1 MVNQAKENIGNEVKK
16 TVQINLCTNALKFL
30 IFIDKL
36 PFNNTEMFA
45 IMKKSILFILII
57 FSNILLAETIGRV
70 MKSNGTVLIK
80 PMGSPSYSVSVKPG
94 QAVSNGDAIRV
105 GEASFAVVI
114 FLDDK
119 SVVKIRENTDF
130 QFVETS
136 NTRSLIID
144 QGTTLH
150 NVNKEDRKKT
160 YRVETPVSVASVKGT
175 EFSSFHD
182 AVSGVDKFVGK
193 SGNFEVLNSISGAIV
208 NVGPGQKAVSN
219 ALGQLIPA
227 PAEPGDF
234 PEDPDG
240 ESSPEQNDN
249 QGQSENNQQ
258 DSPQQQERQPQ
269 QRQQRS
275 PQQNQNQTSQE
286 PAKQTES
293 VERLEDV
300 QTSSSNPQSPP
311 KKPFNMGLAVGSATI
326 NDTIYN
332 QVALRPELSFG
343 KLGIGFDLVMYI
355 DNEGNIRKDEWDEP
369 SDFIDKILYLRWG
382 QKSDPFWLVWGS
394 LNNVTLGY
402 GGLISGYSN
411 MMEFPSVRKVGINT
425 GFNFRNFGTEVFL
438 SNMKDFSRGGTLL
451 GLRGTYKISDTLPIT
466 LGMNFVQDMNQF
478 SGLKDTDGD
487 DYPDLFDDFPNDKD
501 LWNDTDGDGLADENG
516 GNKAPSGGWD
526 IDADGN
532 NILDSEQSELKLKPE
547 PFKSTNSEA
556 VAQGFGFDI
565 GYPVLKSRALSLEVY
580 SEFNTLSFSQ
590 ATGDTTYFNRNKM
603 TGSGITLPGLRA
615 SLFGFLNISFEYR
628 IKNGYFIPQFFDGS
642 YDLSRVTVQTTD
654 SGIIVR
660 TKDQLVFADPLSNKD
675 TRGMYGSASAN
686 LFNLL
691 TFNASY
697 ASMKA
702 DTTEFNSFNALLNLN
717 AENIPKLSVAQAY
730 YQRNNDKDPFDFG
743 NPSLNTVFGYKVG
756 YEVSQGVSVIWDFR
770 QFYRDSGIPGAALE
784 PVKQTTIET
793 AFDF

>member
-1 MVNQAKENIGNEVKK
+1 MDLQ
-16 TVQINLCTNALKFL
+16 T
-30 IFIDKL
+30 
-36 PFNNTEMFA
+36 
-45 IMKKSILFILII
+45 IMKKNILFIIII
-57 FSNILLAETIGRV
+57 FSNLLFAETIGRV

-80 PMGSPSYSVSVKPG
+80 PMGSSSYSVKAKPG

-150 NVNKEDRKKT
+150 NVNKDNRKKT

-240 ESSPEQNDN
+240 ESSPEQDN
-249 QGQSENNQQ
+249 EQRQNEGDSQGQPQEQNQQNQQNLNRQQRPAQQTQNKQSQGQSQSSKTN
-258 DSPQQQERQPQ
+258 ERVMEPDA
-269 QRQQRS
+269 S
-275 PQQNQNQTSQE
+275 TNKSQT
-286 PAKQTES
+286 
-293 VERLEDV
+293 
-300 QTSSSNPQSPP
+300 PP

-355 DNEGNIRKDEWDEP
+355 DNEGNVRKDEWDEP

-382 QKSDPFWLVWGS
+382 QKSDPFWLMWGS

-402 GGLISGYSN
+402 GGLLNGYSN

-425 GFNFRNFGTEVFL
+425 GIAFGKFGTEVFL

-451 GLRGTYKISDTLPIT
+451 GLRGTYKVSDALPIT
-466 LGMNFVQDMNQF
+466 LGMNFVRDMNQF

-501 LWNDTDGDGLADENG
+501 LWNDTDGDGIADANG
-516 GNKAPSGGWD
+516 GSKIPNGGWD

-532 NILDSEQSELKLKPE
+532 NILDAQQSDLKLKPE
-547 PFKSTNSEA
+547 PFKSTSSEA
-556 VAQGFGFDI
+556 IAQGFGFDI
-565 GYPVLKSRALSLEVY
+565 GYPLLKSKALSMEVY
-580 SEFNTLSFSQ
+580 SEFNTLTFSKS
-590 ATGDTTYFNRNKM
+590 TGDTTYFNRNEM
-603 TGSGITLPGLRA
+603 TGSGFTLPGIRA
-615 SLFGFLNISFEYR
+615 SLFSFLNISFEYR
-628 IKNGYFIPQFFDGS
+628 IKNGFFIPQFFDGS

-654 SGIIVR
+654 SGILVR
-660 TKDQLVFADPLSNKD
+660 TKDQLIFADPMSNKD
-675 TRGMYGSASAN
+675 TKGMFGSASAN
-686 LFNLL
+686 IFNLL

-702 DTTEFNSFNALLNLN
+702 DTTEFNSFNAIINLN

-730 YQRNNDKDPFDFG
+730 YQRNNDKNPFDFG
-743 NPSLNTVFGYKVG
+743 NPSINTVFGYKVG
-756 YEVSQGVSVIWDFR
+756 YEVSQGVSVVWDFR
-770 QFYRDSGIPGAALE
+770 QYYRDSGIPGSILE

>member
-1 MVNQAKENIGNEVKK
+1 MKR
-16 TVQINLCTNALKFL
+16 NLLV
-30 IFIDKL
+30 
-36 PFNNTEMFA
+36 
-45 IMKKSILFILII
+45 LF
-57 FSNILLAETIGRV
+57 FVCSNLLLAETIGRV
-70 MKSNGTVLIK
+70 MKANGTVLVK
-80 PMGSPSYSVSVKPG
+80 PMGAASYSVQANPG
-94 QAVSNGDAIRV
+94 LAISNGDAIRV

-150 NVNKEDRKKT
+150 NVNKENRKKT

-193 SGNFEVLNSISGAIV
+193 SGNFEVFNTISGATV

-240 ESSPEQNDN
+240 ESSPEQN
-249 QGQSENNQQ
+249 E
-258 DSPQQQERQPQ
+258 PEQQQNNNEQQPQ
-269 QRQQRS
+269 QRQQQR
-275 PQQNQNQTSQE
+275 PQQRQQQQRPQQRQQQQRPQQREQQPQRSEVSENQ
-286 PAKQTES
+286 PLDKA
-293 VERLEDV
+293 
-300 QTSSSNPQSPP
+300 QSAP

-343 KLGIGFDLVMYI
+343 KLGIGLDLVMYI
-355 DNEGNIRKDEWDEP
+355 DNEGNVRKDEWDEP
-369 SDFIDKILYLRWG
+369 SDFIDKLLYIRWG

-394 LNNVTLGY
+394 LDNVTLGY
-402 GGLISGYSN
+402 GGLLSGYSN

-425 GFNFRNFGTEVFL
+425 GFGFGNFGTEIFL
-438 SNMKDFSRGGTLL
+438 SNMKDFSRGGTLM
-451 GLRGTYKISDTLPIT
+451 GLRGTYKISESLPIT
-466 LGMNFVQDMNQF
+466 IGMNFVQDMNQF
-478 SGLKDTDGD
+478 SGLKDKDGD
-487 DYPDLFDDFPNDKD
+487 NYPDMFDDFPDDKT
-501 LWNDTDGDGLADENG
+501 LWNDTDGDGIPDING
-516 GNKAPSGGWD
+516 GNKTPHGGWD

-532 NILDSEQSELKLKPE
+532 NILDSQQTDLKLKSE
-547 PFKSTNSEA
+547 PFKSNNNEA
-556 VAQGFGFDI
+556 VAQGFAFDI
-565 GYPVLKSRALSLEVY
+565 GYPVVRSKAFNLEIY

-590 ATGDTTYFNRNKM
+590 SKGDTTYFKRDKM
-603 TGSGITLPGLRA
+603 NGSGITVPGMRA
-615 SLFGFLNISFEYR
+615 SVFGFLNLSFEYR
-628 IKNGYFIPQFFDGS
+628 IKKGYFVPQFFDGS

-654 SGIIVR
+654 SGILVR
-660 TKDQLVFADPLSNKD
+660 TKDQVIFSDPQSNKD
-675 TRGMYGSASAN
+675 TKGMYGSASAN
-686 LFNLL
+686 LFNFL

-697 ASMKA
+697 ANMKA
-702 DTTEFNSFNALLNLN
+702 DTTEFNSFNAILNLN

-730 YQRNNDKDPFDFG
+730 YQRNNDKNPFDFS
-743 NPSLNTVFGYKVG
+743 NPSINTVFGYKVG
-756 YEVSQGVSVIWDFR
+756 YEVSKGVSVIWDFR
-770 QFYRDSGIPGAALE
+770 QYYRDSGIPGDKLE

>member
-1 MVNQAKENIGNEVKK
+1 M
-16 TVQINLCTNALKFL
+16 LKNSLL
-30 IFIDKL
+30 I
-36 PFNNTEMFA
+36 A
-45 IMKKSILFILII
+45 II
-57 FSNILLAETIGRV
+57 FSNLLSAETIGRV

-80 PMGSPSYSVSVKPG
+80 QMGSSSYSIQAKPG

-105 GEASFAVVI
+105 GDASFAVVI

-150 NVNKEDRKKT
+150 NVNKDNRKKT

-240 ESSPEQNDN
+240 ESSSEQNNDEP
-249 QGQSENNQQ
+249 QSDGNNQEQ
-258 DSPQQQERQPQ
+258 PQPQNQQNQQPQ

-275 PQQNQNQTSQE
+275 TQRQLDRSPQDQNKSLPANEAAVQNE
-286 PAKQTES
+286 
-293 VERLEDV
+293 
-300 QTSSSNPQSPP
+300 SSSVKDQAPP

-369 SDFIDKILYLRWG
+369 SDFVDKILYLRWG
-382 QKSDPFWLVWGS
+382 QKSDPFWLMWGS

-402 GGLISGYSN
+402 GGLLNGYSN

-425 GFNFRNFGTEVFL
+425 GFTFGKFGTEVFL
-438 SNMKDFSRGGTLL
+438 SNMKDFSRGGTLI
-451 GLRGTYKISDTLPIT
+451 GLRGTYKISDALPIT

-501 LWNDTDGDGLADENG
+501 LWSDTDGDGIADLNG
-516 GNKAPSGGWD
+516 GSKIPDGGWD

-532 NILDSEQSELKLKPE
+532 NILDSQQSDLKLKPE

-565 GYPVLKSRALSLEVY
+565 GYPILKSRALSMEVY
-580 SEFNTLSFSQ
+580 SEFNTLNFSKS
-590 ATGDTTYFNRNKM
+590 TGDTTYFNRNKM
-603 TGSGITLPGLRA
+603 SGSGITLPGVRA

-654 SGIIVR
+654 SGILVR
-660 TKDQLVFADPLSNKD
+660 TKDQVIFADPMSNKD
-675 TRGMYGSASAN
+675 TKGMFGSASAN

-697 ASMKA
+697 ANMKA

-717 AENIPKLSVAQAY
+717 ADNIPKLSIAQAY
-730 YQRNNDKDPFDFG
+730 YQRNNDKNPFEFSE
-743 NPSLNTVFGYKVG
+743 PSINTVFGYKVG

-770 QFYRDSGIPGAALE
+770 QYYRDSGLPGAILE

>member
-1 MVNQAKENIGNEVKK
+1 MKRKLLVLFFVCS
-16 TVQINLCTNALKFL
+16 NL
-30 IFIDKL
+30 
-36 PFNNTEMFA
+36 
-45 IMKKSILFILII
+45 
-57 FSNILLAETIGRV
+57 LLAETIGRV
-70 MKSNGTVLIK
+70 MKANGTVLVK
-80 PMGSPSYSVSVKPG
+80 PMGSPSYSVQVKPG
-94 QAVSNGDAIRV
+94 QAISNGDAIRV

-150 NVNKEDRKKT
+150 NVNKENRKKT

-193 SGNFEVLNSISGAIV
+193 SGNFEVFNSISGATV

-240 ESSPEQNDN
+240 ESSPEQN
-249 QGQSENNQQ
+249 E
-258 DSPQQQERQPQ
+258 PEQQQNNNEQQPQ
-269 QRQQRS
+269 QRQQQR
-275 PQQNQNQTSQE
+275 PQQRQQQQRPQQRQQQQRPQQREQQPQRSEVSENQ
-286 PAKQTES
+286 P
-293 VERLEDV
+293 LEK
-300 QTSSSNPQSPP
+300 TQSAP

-343 KLGIGFDLVMYI
+343 KLGIGLDLVMYI
-355 DNEGNIRKDEWDEP
+355 DNEGNVRKDEWDEP
-369 SDFIDKILYLRWG
+369 SDFIDKLLYIRWG

-394 LNNVTLGY
+394 LDNVTLGY
-402 GGLISGYSN
+402 GGLLSGYSN

-425 GFNFRNFGTEVFL
+425 GFGFGNFGTEIFL
-438 SNMKDFSRGGTLL
+438 SNMKDFSRGGTLM
-451 GLRGTYKISDTLPIT
+451 GLRGTYKISEALPIT
-466 LGMNFVQDMNQF
+466 IGMNFVQDMNQF
-478 SGLKDTDGD
+478 SGLKDKDGD
-487 DYPDLFDDFPNDKD
+487 NYPDMFDDFPDDKT
-501 LWNDTDGDGLADENG
+501 LWNDTDGDGIPDING
-516 GNKAPSGGWD
+516 GNKTPDGGWD

-532 NILDSEQSELKLKPE
+532 NILDSQQTDLKLKSE
-547 PFKSTNSEA
+547 PFKSNNNEA
-556 VAQGFGFDI
+556 VAQGFAFDI
-565 GYPVLKSRALSLEVY
+565 GYPVVRSKAFNLEIY
-580 SEFNTLSFSQ
+580 SELNTLSFSQ
-590 ATGDTTYFNRNKM
+590 SKGDTTYFKRDKM
-603 TGSGITLPGLRA
+603 NGSGITVPGMRA
-615 SLFGFLNISFEYR
+615 SVFGFLNLSFEYR
-628 IKNGYFIPQFFDGS
+628 IKKGYFIPQFFDGS

-654 SGIIVR
+654 SGILVR
-660 TKDQLVFADPLSNKD
+660 TKDQVIFSDPQSNKD
-675 TRGMYGSASAN
+675 TKGMYGSASAN
-686 LFNLL
+686 LFNFL

-697 ASMKA
+697 ANMKA
-702 DTTEFNSFNALLNLN
+702 DTTEFNSFNAILNLN

-730 YQRNNDKDPFDFG
+730 YQRNNDKNPFDFS
-743 NPSLNTVFGYKVG
+743 NPSINTVFGYKVG
-756 YEVSQGVSVIWDFR
+756 YEVSKGVSVIWDFR
-770 QFYRDSGIPGAALE
+770 QYYRDSGIPGDKLE

>member
-1 MVNQAKENIGNEVKK
+1 MKR
-16 TVQINLCTNALKFL
+16 NLLV
-30 IFIDKL
+30 
-36 PFNNTEMFA
+36 
-45 IMKKSILFILII
+45 LF
-57 FSNILLAETIGRV
+57 FVCSNLLLAETIGRV
-70 MKSNGTVLIK
+70 MKANGTVLVK
-80 PMGSPSYSVSVKPG
+80 PMGAASYSVQVKPG
-94 QAVSNGDAIRV
+94 LAISNGDAIRV

-150 NVNKEDRKKT
+150 NVNKENRKKT

-193 SGNFEVLNSISGAIV
+193 SGNFEVFNTISGATV

-240 ESSPEQNDN
+240 ESSPEQN
-249 QGQSENNQQ
+249 E
-258 DSPQQQERQPQ
+258 PEQQQNNEQQPQ
-269 QRQQRS
+269 QRQQQR
-275 PQQNQNQTSQE
+275 PQQRQQQQRPQQRQQQQLPQQREQQPQRSEVSENQPFE
-286 PAKQTES
+286 KA
-293 VERLEDV
+293 
-300 QTSSSNPQSPP
+300 QSAP

-343 KLGIGFDLVMYI
+343 KLGIGLDLVMYI
-355 DNEGNIRKDEWDEP
+355 DNEGNVRKDEWDEP
-369 SDFIDKILYLRWG
+369 SDFIDKLLYIRWA

-394 LNNVTLGY
+394 LDNVTLGY
-402 GGLISGYSN
+402 GGLLSGYSN

-425 GFNFRNFGTEVFL
+425 GFGFGNFGTEIFL
-438 SNMKDFSRGGTLL
+438 SNMKDFSRGGTLM
-451 GLRGTYKISDTLPIT
+451 GLRGTYKISESLPVTI
-466 LGMNFVQDMNQF
+466 GMNFVQDMNQF
-478 SGLKDTDGD
+478 SGLKDKDGD
-487 DYPDLFDDFPNDKD
+487 NYPDMFDDFPDDKT
-501 LWNDTDGDGLADENG
+501 LWNDTDGDGIPDING
-516 GNKAPSGGWD
+516 GNKTPDGGWD

-532 NILDSEQSELKLKPE
+532 NILDSQQTDLKLKSE
-547 PFKSTNSEA
+547 PFKSNNNEA
-556 VAQGFGFDI
+556 VAQGFAFDI
-565 GYPVLKSRALSLEVY
+565 GYPVVRSKAFNLEIY

-590 ATGDTTYFNRNKM
+590 SKGDTTYFKRDKM
-603 TGSGITLPGLRA
+603 NGSGITVPGMRA
-615 SLFGFLNISFEYR
+615 SVFGFLNLSFEYR
-628 IKNGYFIPQFFDGS
+628 IKKGYFVPQFFDGS

-654 SGIIVR
+654 SGILVR
-660 TKDQLVFADPLSNKD
+660 TKDQVIFSDPQSNKD
-675 TRGMYGSASAN
+675 TKGMYGSASAN
-686 LFNLL
+686 LFNFL

-697 ASMKA
+697 ANMKA
-702 DTTEFNSFNALLNLN
+702 DTTEFNSFNAILNLN

-730 YQRNNDKDPFDFG
+730 YQRNNDKNPFDFS
-743 NPSLNTVFGYKVG
+743 NPSINTVFGYKVG
-756 YEVSQGVSVIWDFR
+756 YEVSKGVSVIWDFR
-770 QFYRDSGIPGAALE
+770 QYYRDSGIPGDKLE

>member
-1 MVNQAKENIGNEVKK
+1 MKR
-16 TVQINLCTNALKFL
+16 NLLV
-30 IFIDKL
+30 
-36 PFNNTEMFA
+36 
-45 IMKKSILFILII
+45 LF
-57 FSNILLAETIGRV
+57 FVCSNLLLAETIGRV
-70 MKSNGTVLIK
+70 MKANGTVLVK
-80 PMGSPSYSVSVKPG
+80 PMGAASYSVQANPG
-94 QAVSNGDAIRV
+94 LAISNGDAIRV

-150 NVNKEDRKKT
+150 NVNKENRKKT

-193 SGNFEVLNSISGAIV
+193 SGNFEVFNTISGATV

-240 ESSPEQNDN
+240 ESSPEQN
-249 QGQSENNQQ
+249 E
-258 DSPQQQERQPQ
+258 PEQQQNNNEQQPQ
-269 QRQQRS
+269 QRQQQR
-275 PQQNQNQTSQE
+275 PQQRQQQQRPQQRQQQQRPQQLEQQPQRSEVSENQ
-286 PAKQTES
+286 PLDKA
-293 VERLEDV
+293 
-300 QTSSSNPQSPP
+300 QSAP

-343 KLGIGFDLVMYI
+343 KLGIGLDLVMYI
-355 DNEGNIRKDEWDEP
+355 DNEGNVRKDEWDEP
-369 SDFIDKILYLRWG
+369 SDFIDKLLYIRWG
-382 QKSDPFWLVWGS
+382 QKTDPFWLVWGS
-394 LNNVTLGY
+394 LDNVTLGY
-402 GGLISGYSN
+402 GGLLSGYSN

-425 GFNFRNFGTEVFL
+425 GFGFGNFGTEIFL
-438 SNMKDFSRGGTLL
+438 SNMKDFSRGGTLM
-451 GLRGTYKISDTLPIT
+451 GLRGTYKISESLPIT
-466 LGMNFVQDMNQF
+466 IGMNFVQDMNQF
-478 SGLKDTDGD
+478 SGLKDKDGD
-487 DYPDLFDDFPNDKD
+487 NYPDMFDDFPDDKT
-501 LWNDTDGDGLADENG
+501 LWNDTDGDGIPDING
-516 GNKAPSGGWD
+516 GNKTPDGGWD

-532 NILDSEQSELKLKPE
+532 NILDSQQTDLKLKSE
-547 PFKSTNSEA
+547 PFKSNNNEA
-556 VAQGFGFDI
+556 VAQGFAFDI
-565 GYPVLKSRALSLEVY
+565 GYPVVRSKAFNLEIY

-590 ATGDTTYFNRNKM
+590 SKGDTTYFKRDKM
-603 TGSGITLPGLRA
+603 NGSGITVPGMRA
-615 SLFGFLNISFEYR
+615 SIFGFLNLSFEYR
-628 IKNGYFIPQFFDGS
+628 IKKGYFVPQFFDGS

-654 SGIIVR
+654 SGILVR
-660 TKDQLVFADPLSNKD
+660 TKDQVIFSDPQSNKD
-675 TRGMYGSASAN
+675 TKGMYGSASAN
-686 LFNLL
+686 LFNFL

-697 ASMKA
+697 ANMKA
-702 DTTEFNSFNALLNLN
+702 DTTEFNSFNAILNLN

-730 YQRNNDKDPFDFG
+730 YQRNNDKNPFDFS
-743 NPSLNTVFGYKVG
+743 NPSINTVFGYKVG
-756 YEVSQGVSVIWDFR
+756 YEVSKGVSVIWDFR
-770 QFYRDSGIPGAALE
+770 QYYRDSGIPGDKLE

>member
-1 MVNQAKENIGNEVKK
+1 M
-16 TVQINLCTNALKFL
+16 LKNSLL
-30 IFIDKL
+30 I
-36 PFNNTEMFA
+36 A
-45 IMKKSILFILII
+45 II
-57 FSNILLAETIGRV
+57 FSNLLSAETIGRV

-80 PMGSPSYSVSVKPG
+80 QMGSSSYSIQAKPG

-105 GEASFAVVI
+105 GDASFAVVI

-150 NVNKEDRKKT
+150 NVNKDNRKKT

-240 ESSPEQNDN
+240 ESSSEQNNDEP
-249 QGQSENNQQ
+249 QSDGNNQEQ
-258 DSPQQQERQPQ
+258 PQPQNQQNQQPQ

-275 PQQNQNQTSQE
+275 TQRQLDRSPQGQNMSLQANEAVVQNETSAVKDQ
-286 PAKQTES
+286 A
-293 VERLEDV
+293 
-300 QTSSSNPQSPP
+300 PP

-369 SDFIDKILYLRWG
+369 SDFVDKILYLRWG
-382 QKSDPFWLVWGS
+382 QKSDPFWLMWGS

-402 GGLISGYSN
+402 GGLLNGYSN

-425 GFNFRNFGTEVFL
+425 GFTIGKFGTEVFL
-438 SNMKDFSRGGTLL
+438 SNMKDFSRGGTLI
-451 GLRGTYKISDTLPIT
+451 GLRGTYKISDALPIT

-501 LWNDTDGDGLADENG
+501 LWSDTDGDGIADLNG
-516 GNKAPSGGWD
+516 GSKIPDGGWD

-532 NILDSEQSELKLKPE
+532 NILDSQQSDLKLKPE

-565 GYPVLKSRALSLEVY
+565 GYPVLKSRVLSMEVY
-580 SEFNTLSFSQ
+580 SEFNTLNFSKS
-590 ATGDTTYFNRNKM
+590 TGDTTYFNRNKM
-603 TGSGITLPGLRA
+603 SGSGITLPGVRA

-654 SGIIVR
+654 SGILVR
-660 TKDQLVFADPLSNKD
+660 TKDQVIFADPMSNKD
-675 TRGMYGSASAN
+675 TKGMFGSASAN

-697 ASMKA
+697 ANMKA

-717 AENIPKLSVAQAY
+717 ADNIPKLSIAQAY
-730 YQRNNDKDPFDFG
+730 YQRNNDKNPFEFSK
-743 NPSLNTVFGYKVG
+743 PSINTVFGYKVG

-770 QFYRDSGIPGAALE
+770 QYYRDSGLPGAILE

>member
-1 MVNQAKENIGNEVKK
+1 MKR
-16 TVQINLCTNALKFL
+16 NLLV
-30 IFIDKL
+30 
-36 PFNNTEMFA
+36 
-45 IMKKSILFILII
+45 LF
-57 FSNILLAETIGRV
+57 FVCSNLLLAETIGRV
-70 MKSNGTVLIK
+70 MKANGTVLVK
-80 PMGSPSYSVSVKPG
+80 PMGAASYSVQVNPG
-94 QAVSNGDAIRV
+94 LAISNGDAIRV

-150 NVNKEDRKKT
+150 NVNKENRKKT

-193 SGNFEVLNSISGAIV
+193 SGNFEVFNSISGATV

-240 ESSPEQNDN
+240 ESSPEQN
-249 QGQSENNQQ
+249 E
-258 DSPQQQERQPQ
+258 PEQQQNNNEQQPQ
-269 QRQQRS
+269 QRQQQR
-275 PQQNQNQTSQE
+275 PQQRQQQQRPQQRQQQQRPQQREQQPQRSEVSENQ
-286 PAKQTES
+286 P
-293 VERLEDV
+293 LEK
-300 QTSSSNPQSPP
+300 TQSAP

-343 KLGIGFDLVMYI
+343 KLGIGLDLVLYI
-355 DNEGNIRKDEWDEP
+355 DNEGNVRKDEWDEP
-369 SDFIDKILYLRWG
+369 SDFIDKLLYIRWG
-382 QKSDPFWLVWGS
+382 QKTDPFWLVWGS
-394 LNNVTLGY
+394 LDNVTLGY
-402 GGLISGYSN
+402 GGLLSGYSN

-425 GFNFRNFGTEVFL
+425 GFGFGNFGTEIFL
-438 SNMKDFSRGGTLL
+438 SNMKDFSRGGTLM
-451 GLRGTYKISDTLPIT
+451 GLRGTYKISESLPIT
-466 LGMNFVQDMNQF
+466 IGMNFVQDMNQF
-478 SGLKDTDGD
+478 SGLKDKDGD
-487 DYPDLFDDFPNDKD
+487 NYPDMFDDFPDDKT
-501 LWNDTDGDGLADENG
+501 LWNDTDGDGIPDING
-516 GNKAPSGGWD
+516 GNKTPDGGWD

-532 NILDSEQSELKLKPE
+532 NILDSQQTDLKLKSE
-547 PFKSTNSEA
+547 PFKSNNNEA
-556 VAQGFGFDI
+556 VAQGFAFDI
-565 GYPVLKSRALSLEVY
+565 GYPVVRSKAFSLEIY
-580 SEFNTLSFSQ
+580 SELNTLSFSQ
-590 ATGDTTYFNRNKM
+590 SKGDTTYFKRDKM
-603 TGSGITLPGLRA
+603 NGSGITVPGMRA
-615 SLFGFLNISFEYR
+615 SVFGFLNLSFEYR
-628 IKNGYFIPQFFDGS
+628 IKKGYFVPQFFDGS

-654 SGIIVR
+654 SGILVR
-660 TKDQLVFADPLSNKD
+660 TKDQVIFSDPQSNKD
-675 TRGMYGSASAN
+675 TKGMYGSASAN
-686 LFNLL
+686 LFNFL

-697 ASMKA
+697 ANMKA
-702 DTTEFNSFNALLNLN
+702 DTTEFNSFNAMLNLN

-730 YQRNNDKDPFDFG
+730 YQRNNDKNPFDFS
-743 NPSLNTVFGYKVG
+743 NPSINTVFGYKVG
-756 YEVSQGVSVIWDFR
+756 YEVSKGVSVIWDFR
-770 QFYRDSGIPGAALE
+770 QYYRDSGIPGDKLE

>member
-1 MVNQAKENIGNEVKK
+1 M
-16 TVQINLCTNALKFL
+16 LKNSLL
-30 IFIDKL
+30 I
-36 PFNNTEMFA
+36 A
-45 IMKKSILFILII
+45 II
-57 FSNILLAETIGRV
+57 FSNLLSAETIGRV

-80 PMGSPSYSVSVKPG
+80 QMGSSSYSIQAKPG

-105 GEASFAVVI
+105 GDASFAVVI

-150 NVNKEDRKKT
+150 NVNKDNRKKT

-240 ESSPEQNDN
+240 ESSSEQNNDEP
-249 QGQSENNQQ
+249 QSDGNNQEQ
-258 DSPQQQERQPQ
+258 PQPQNQQNQQPQ

-275 PQQNQNQTSQE
+275 TQRQLDRSPQDQNKSLQANEATVQNETSAVKDQ
-286 PAKQTES
+286 A
-293 VERLEDV
+293 
-300 QTSSSNPQSPP
+300 PP

-369 SDFIDKILYLRWG
+369 SDFVDKILYLRWG
-382 QKSDPFWLVWGS
+382 QKSDPFWLMWGS

-402 GGLISGYSN
+402 GGLLNGYSN

-425 GFNFRNFGTEVFL
+425 GFTFGKFGTEVFL
-438 SNMKDFSRGGTLL
+438 SNMKDFSRGGTLI
-451 GLRGTYKISDTLPIT
+451 GLRGTYKISDALPIT

-501 LWNDTDGDGLADENG
+501 LWSDTDGDGIADLNG
-516 GNKAPSGGWD
+516 GSKIPDGGWD

-532 NILDSEQSELKLKPE
+532 NILDSQQSDLKLKPE

-565 GYPVLKSRALSLEVY
+565 GYPILKSRALSMEVY
-580 SEFNTLSFSQ
+580 SEFNTLNFSKS
-590 ATGDTTYFNRNKM
+590 TGDTTYFNRNKM
-603 TGSGITLPGLRA
+603 SGSGITLPGVRA

-654 SGIIVR
+654 SGILVR
-660 TKDQLVFADPLSNKD
+660 TKDQVIFADPMSNKD
-675 TRGMYGSASAN
+675 TKGMFGSASAN

-697 ASMKA
+697 ANMKA

-717 AENIPKLSVAQAY
+717 ADNIPKLSIAQAY
-730 YQRNNDKDPFDFG
+730 YQRNNDKNPFEFSE
-743 NPSLNTVFGYKVG
+743 PSINTVFGYKVG

-770 QFYRDSGIPGAALE
+770 QYYRDSGLPGAILE

>member
-1 MVNQAKENIGNEVKK
+1 MKRKLLLLFFVCS
-16 TVQINLCTNALKFL
+16 NL
-30 IFIDKL
+30 
-36 PFNNTEMFA
+36 
-45 IMKKSILFILII
+45 
-57 FSNILLAETIGRV
+57 LLAETIGRV
-70 MKSNGTVLIK
+70 MKANGTVLVK
-80 PMGSPSYSVSVKPG
+80 PMGSPSYSVQVKPG
-94 QAVSNGDAIRV
+94 QAISNGDAIRV

-150 NVNKEDRKKT
+150 NVNKENRKKT

-193 SGNFEVLNSISGAIV
+193 SGNFEVFNTISGATV

-240 ESSPEQNDN
+240 ESSPEQN
-249 QGQSENNQQ
+249 E
-258 DSPQQQERQPQ
+258 PEQQQNNNEQQPQ
-269 QRQQRS
+269 QRQQQR
-275 PQQNQNQTSQE
+275 PQQRQQQQRPQQRQQQQRPQQREQRPQRSEVSENQ
-286 PAKQTES
+286 P
-293 VERLEDV
+293 LEK
-300 QTSSSNPQSPP
+300 TQSAP

-343 KLGIGFDLVMYI
+343 KLGIGLDLVMYI
-355 DNEGNIRKDEWDEP
+355 DNEGNVRKDEWDEP
-369 SDFIDKILYLRWG
+369 SDFIDKLLYIRWG

-394 LNNVTLGY
+394 LDNVTLGY
-402 GGLISGYSN
+402 GGLLSGYSN

-425 GFNFRNFGTEVFL
+425 GFGFGNFGTEIFL
-438 SNMKDFSRGGTLL
+438 SNMKDFSRGGTLM
-451 GLRGTYKISDTLPIT
+451 GLRGTYKISEALPIT
-466 LGMNFVQDMNQF
+466 IGMNFVQDMNQF
-478 SGLKDTDGD
+478 SGLKDKDGD
-487 DYPDLFDDFPNDKD
+487 NYPDMFDDFPDDKT
-501 LWNDTDGDGLADENG
+501 LWNDTDGDGIPDING
-516 GNKAPSGGWD
+516 GNKTPDGGWD

-532 NILDSEQSELKLKPE
+532 NILDSQQTDLKLKSE
-547 PFKSTNSEA
+547 PFKSNNNEA
-556 VAQGFGFDI
+556 VAQGFAFDI
-565 GYPVLKSRALSLEVY
+565 GYPVVRSKAFNLEIY
-580 SEFNTLSFSQ
+580 SELNTLSFSQ
-590 ATGDTTYFNRNKM
+590 SKGDTTYFKRDKM
-603 TGSGITLPGLRA
+603 NGSGITVPGMRA
-615 SLFGFLNISFEYR
+615 SVFGFLNLSFEYR
-628 IKNGYFIPQFFDGS
+628 IKKGYFVPQFFDGS

-654 SGIIVR
+654 SGILVR
-660 TKDQLVFADPLSNKD
+660 TKDQVIFSDPQSNKD
-675 TRGMYGSASAN
+675 TKGMYGSASAN
-686 LFNLL
+686 LFNFL

-697 ASMKA
+697 ANMKA
-702 DTTEFNSFNALLNLN
+702 DTTEFNSFNAMLNLN

-730 YQRNNDKDPFDFG
+730 YQRNNDKNPFDFS
-743 NPSLNTVFGYKVG
+743 NPSINTVFGYKVG
-756 YEVSQGVSVIWDFR
+756 YEVSKGVSVIWDFR
-770 QFYRDSGIPGAALE
+770 QYYRDSGIPGDKLE

>member
-1 MVNQAKENIGNEVKK
+1 MKR
-16 TVQINLCTNALKFL
+16 NLLV
-30 IFIDKL
+30 
-36 PFNNTEMFA
+36 
-45 IMKKSILFILII
+45 LF
-57 FSNILLAETIGRV
+57 FVCSNLLLAETIGRV
-70 MKSNGTVLIK
+70 MKANGTVLVK
-80 PMGSPSYSVSVKPG
+80 PMGAASYSVQVNPG
-94 QAVSNGDAIRV
+94 LAISNGDAIRV

-150 NVNKEDRKKT
+150 NVNKENRKKT

-193 SGNFEVLNSISGAIV
+193 SGNFEVFNSISGATV

-240 ESSPEQNDN
+240 ESSPEQN
-249 QGQSENNQQ
+249 E
-258 DSPQQQERQPQ
+258 PEQQQNNNEQQPQ
-269 QRQQRS
+269 QRQQQR
-275 PQQNQNQTSQE
+275 PQQRQQQQRPQQRQQQQRPQQQEQQPQRSEVSENQ
-286 PAKQTES
+286 P
-293 VERLEDV
+293 LEK
-300 QTSSSNPQSPP
+300 TQSAS

-343 KLGIGFDLVMYI
+343 KLGIGLDLVMYI
-355 DNEGNIRKDEWDEP
+355 DNEGNVRKDEWDEP
-369 SDFIDKILYLRWG
+369 SDFIDKLLYIRWG

-394 LNNVTLGY
+394 LDNVTLGY
-402 GGLISGYSN
+402 GGLLGGYSN

-425 GFNFRNFGTEVFL
+425 GFGFGNFGTEIFL
-438 SNMKDFSRGGTLL
+438 SNMKDFSRGGTLM
-451 GLRGTYKISDTLPIT
+451 GLRGTYKISESLPIT
-466 LGMNFVQDMNQF
+466 IGMNFVQDMNQF
-478 SGLKDTDGD
+478 SGLKDKDGD
-487 DYPDLFDDFPNDKD
+487 NYPDMFDDFPDDKT
-501 LWNDTDGDGLADENG
+501 LWNDTDGDGIPDING
-516 GNKAPSGGWD
+516 GSKTPDGGWD

-532 NILDSEQSELKLKPE
+532 NILDSQQTDLKLKSE
-547 PFKSTNSEA
+547 PFKSNNNEA
-556 VAQGFGFDI
+556 VAQGFAFDI
-565 GYPVLKSRALSLEVY
+565 GYPVVRSKAFNLEIY

-590 ATGDTTYFNRNKM
+590 SIGDTTYFKRDKM
-603 TGSGITLPGLRA
+603 NGSGITVPGMRA
-615 SLFGFLNISFEYR
+615 SVFGFLNLSFEYR
-628 IKNGYFIPQFFDGS
+628 IKKGYFVPQFFDGS

-654 SGIIVR
+654 SGILVR
-660 TKDQLVFADPLSNKD
+660 TKDQVIFSDPQSNKD
-675 TRGMYGSASAN
+675 TKGMYGSASAN
-686 LFNLL
+686 LFNFL

-697 ASMKA
+697 ANMKA
-702 DTTEFNSFNALLNLN
+702 DTTEFNSFNAILNLN

-730 YQRNNDKDPFDFG
+730 YQRNNDKNPFDFS
-743 NPSLNTVFGYKVG
+743 NPSINTVFGYKIG
-756 YEVSQGVSVIWDFR
+756 YEVSKGVSVIWDFR
-770 QFYRDSGIPGAALE
+770 QYYRDSGIPGDKLE

>member
-1 MVNQAKENIGNEVKK
+1 MKRKLLVLFFVCS
-16 TVQINLCTNALKFL
+16 NL
-30 IFIDKL
+30 
-36 PFNNTEMFA
+36 
-45 IMKKSILFILII
+45 
-57 FSNILLAETIGRV
+57 LLAETIGRV
-70 MKSNGTVLIK
+70 MKANGTVLVK
-80 PMGSPSYSVSVKPG
+80 PMGSPSYSVQVKPG
-94 QAVSNGDAIRV
+94 QAISNGDAIRV

-150 NVNKEDRKKT
+150 NVNKENRKKT

-193 SGNFEVLNSISGAIV
+193 SGNFEVFNSISGATV

-240 ESSPEQNDN
+240 ESSPEQN
-249 QGQSENNQQ
+249 E
-258 DSPQQQERQPQ
+258 PEQQQNNNEQQPQ
-269 QRQQRS
+269 QRQQQR
-275 PQQNQNQTSQE
+275 PQQRQQQQRPQQRQQQQRPQQREQKPQRSEVSENQ
-286 PAKQTES
+286 P
-293 VERLEDV
+293 LEK
-300 QTSSSNPQSPP
+300 TQSAP

-343 KLGIGFDLVMYI
+343 KLGIGLDLVMYI
-355 DNEGNIRKDEWDEP
+355 DNEGNVRKDEWDEP
-369 SDFIDKILYLRWG
+369 SDFIDKLLYIRWG

-394 LNNVTLGY
+394 LDNVTLGY
-402 GGLISGYSN
+402 GGLLSGYSN

-425 GFNFRNFGTEVFL
+425 GFGFGNFGTEIFL
-438 SNMKDFSRGGTLL
+438 SNMKDFSRGGTLM
-451 GLRGTYKISDTLPIT
+451 GLRGTYKISEALPIT
-466 LGMNFVQDMNQF
+466 IGMNFVQDMNQF
-478 SGLKDTDGD
+478 SGLKDKDGD
-487 DYPDLFDDFPNDKD
+487 NYPDMFDDFPDD
-501 LWNDTDGDGLADENG
+501 ETLWNDTDGDGIPDING
-516 GNKAPSGGWD
+516 GNKTPDGGWD

-532 NILDSEQSELKLKPE
+532 NILDSQQTDLKLKSE
-547 PFKSTNSEA
+547 PFKSNNNEA
-556 VAQGFGFDI
+556 VAQGFAFDI
-565 GYPVLKSRALSLEVY
+565 GYPVVRSKAFNLEIY
-580 SEFNTLSFSQ
+580 SELNTLSFSQ
-590 ATGDTTYFNRNKM
+590 SKGDTTYFKRDKM
-603 TGSGITLPGLRA
+603 NGSGITVPGMRA
-615 SLFGFLNISFEYR
+615 SIFGFLNLSFEYR
-628 IKNGYFIPQFFDGS
+628 IKKGYFVPQFFDGS

-654 SGIIVR
+654 SGILVR
-660 TKDQLVFADPLSNKD
+660 TKDQVIFSDPQSNKD
-675 TRGMYGSASAN
+675 TKGMYGSASAN
-686 LFNLL
+686 LFNFL

-697 ASMKA
+697 ANMKA
-702 DTTEFNSFNALLNLN
+702 DTTEFNSFNAMLNLN

-730 YQRNNDKDPFDFG
+730 YQRNNDKNPFDFS
-743 NPSLNTVFGYKVG
+743 NPSINTVFGYKVG
-756 YEVSQGVSVIWDFR
+756 YEVSKGVSVIWDFR
-770 QFYRDSGIPGAALE
+770 QYYRDSGIPGDKLE

>member
-1 MVNQAKENIGNEVKK
+1 M
-16 TVQINLCTNALKFL
+16 
-30 IFIDKL
+30 
-36 PFNNTEMFA
+36 
-45 IMKKSILFILII
+45 
-57 FSNILLAETIGRV
+57 LLAETIGRV
-70 MKSNGTVLIK
+70 MKANGTVLVK
-80 PMGSPSYSVSVKPG
+80 PMGSPSYSVQVKPG
-94 QAVSNGDAIRV
+94 QAISNGDAIRV

-150 NVNKEDRKKT
+150 NVNKENRKKT

-193 SGNFEVLNSISGAIV
+193 SGNFEVFNSISGATV

-240 ESSPEQNDN
+240 ESSPEQN
-249 QGQSENNQQ
+249 E
-258 DSPQQQERQPQ
+258 PEQQQNNNEQQPQ
-269 QRQQRS
+269 QRQQQR
-275 PQQNQNQTSQE
+275 PQQRQQQQRPQQREQRPQRSEVSENQ
-286 PAKQTES
+286 P
-293 VERLEDV
+293 LEK
-300 QTSSSNPQSPP
+300 TQSAP

-343 KLGIGFDLVMYI
+343 KLGIGLDLVMYI
-355 DNEGNIRKDEWDEP
+355 DNEGNVRKDEWDEP
-369 SDFIDKILYLRWG
+369 SDFIDKLLYIRWG

-394 LNNVTLGY
+394 LDNVTLGY
-402 GGLISGYSN
+402 GGLLSGYSN

-425 GFNFRNFGTEVFL
+425 GFGFGNFGTEIFL
-438 SNMKDFSRGGTLL
+438 SNMKDFSRGGTLM
-451 GLRGTYKISDTLPIT
+451 GLRGTYKISEALPIT
-466 LGMNFVQDMNQF
+466 IGMNFVQDMNQF
-478 SGLKDTDGD
+478 SGLKDKDGD
-487 DYPDLFDDFPNDKD
+487 NYPDMFDDFPDDKT
-501 LWNDTDGDGLADENG
+501 LWNDTDGDGIPDING
-516 GNKAPSGGWD
+516 GNKTPDGGWD

-532 NILDSEQSELKLKPE
+532 NILDSQQTDLKLKSE
-547 PFKSTNSEA
+547 PFKSNNNEA
-556 VAQGFGFDI
+556 VAQGFAFDI
-565 GYPVLKSRALSLEVY
+565 GYPVVRSKAFNLEIY
-580 SEFNTLSFSQ
+580 SELNTLSFSQ
-590 ATGDTTYFNRNKM
+590 SKGDTTYFKRDKM
-603 TGSGITLPGLRA
+603 NGSGITVPGMRA
-615 SLFGFLNISFEYR
+615 SIFGFLNLSFEYR
-628 IKNGYFIPQFFDGS
+628 IKKGYFVPQFFDGS

-654 SGIIVR
+654 SGILVR
-660 TKDQLVFADPLSNKD
+660 TKDQVIFSDPQSNKD
-675 TRGMYGSASAN
+675 TKGMYGSASAN
-686 LFNLL
+686 LFNFL

-697 ASMKA
+697 ANMKA
-702 DTTEFNSFNALLNLN
+702 DTTEFNSFNAMLNLN

-730 YQRNNDKDPFDFG
+730 YQRNNDKNPFDFS
-743 NPSLNTVFGYKVG
+743 NPSINTVFGYKVG
-756 YEVSQGVSVIWDFR
+756 YEVSKGVSVIWDFR
-770 QFYRDSGIPGAALE
+770 QYYRDSGIPGDKLE

>member
-1 MVNQAKENIGNEVKK
+1 MKR
-16 TVQINLCTNALKFL
+16 NLLV
-30 IFIDKL
+30 
-36 PFNNTEMFA
+36 
-45 IMKKSILFILII
+45 LF
-57 FSNILLAETIGRV
+57 FVCSNLLLAETIGRV
-70 MKSNGTVLIK
+70 MKANGTVLVK
-80 PMGSPSYSVSVKPG
+80 QMGATSYSVQVNPG
-94 QAVSNGDAIRV
+94 LAISNGDAIRV

-150 NVNKEDRKKT
+150 NVNKENRKKT

-193 SGNFEVLNSISGAIV
+193 SGNFEVFNTISGATV

-240 ESSPEQNDN
+240 ESSPEQN
-249 QGQSENNQQ
+249 E
-258 DSPQQQERQPQ
+258 PEQQQNNNEQQPQ
-269 QRQQRS
+269 QRQQQR
-275 PQQNQNQTSQE
+275 PQQRQQQQRPQQRQQQQRPQQREQQPQRSEVSENQ
-286 PAKQTES
+286 P
-293 VERLEDV
+293 LEKA
-300 QTSSSNPQSPP
+300 QSAP

-343 KLGIGFDLVMYI
+343 KLGIGLDLVMYI
-355 DNEGNIRKDEWDEP
+355 DNEGNVRKDEWDEP
-369 SDFIDKILYLRWG
+369 SDFIDKLLYIRWG
-382 QKSDPFWLVWGS
+382 QKTDPFWLVWGS
-394 LNNVTLGY
+394 LDNVTLGY
-402 GGLISGYSN
+402 GGLLSGYSN

-425 GFNFRNFGTEVFL
+425 GFGFGNFGTEIFL
-438 SNMKDFSRGGTLL
+438 SNMKDFSRGGTLM
-451 GLRGTYKISDTLPIT
+451 GLRGTYKISESLPIT
-466 LGMNFVQDMNQF
+466 IGMNFVQDMNQF
-478 SGLKDTDGD
+478 SGLKDKDGD
-487 DYPDLFDDFPNDKD
+487 NYPDMFDDFPDDKT
-501 LWNDTDGDGLADENG
+501 LWNDTDGDGIPDING
-516 GNKAPSGGWD
+516 GNKTPDGGWD

-532 NILDSEQSELKLKPE
+532 NILDSQQTDLKLKSE
-547 PFKSTNSEA
+547 PFKSNNNEA
-556 VAQGFGFDI
+556 VAQGFAFDI
-565 GYPVLKSRALSLEVY
+565 GYPVVRSKAFNLEIY

-590 ATGDTTYFNRNKM
+590 SKGDTTYFKRDKM
-603 TGSGITLPGLRA
+603 NGSGITVPGMRA
-615 SLFGFLNISFEYR
+615 SVFGFLNLSFEYR
-628 IKNGYFIPQFFDGS
+628 IKKGYFVPQFFDGS

-654 SGIIVR
+654 SGILVR
-660 TKDQLVFADPLSNKD
+660 TKDQVIFSDPQSNKD
-675 TRGMYGSASAN
+675 TKGMYGSASAN
-686 LFNLL
+686 LFNFL

-697 ASMKA
+697 ANMKA
-702 DTTEFNSFNALLNLN
+702 DTTEFNSFNAILNLN

-730 YQRNNDKDPFDFG
+730 YQRNNDKNPFDFS
-743 NPSLNTVFGYKVG
+743 NPSINTVFGYKVG
-756 YEVSQGVSVIWDFR
+756 YEVSKGVSVIWDFR
-770 QFYRDSGIPGAALE
+770 QYYRDSGIPGDKLE